1 MRKVQIKVSH
11 LVAGALSGIITMLG
25 FSSCRHT
32 AKEAVK
38 DNSNEPAKMDEIML
52 MYGIPQASYRIVGTV
67 TDNEGKPVEG
77 ADVIVRSNDGVQG
90 YVTEDTLRTGK
101 DGEYFS
107 QRQSV
112 ITGDLRLV
120 VDPKNTTLEKDSV
133 DVDVDEVVENR
144 DKRFDFRLG
153 KKK

>member
-38 DNSNEPAKMDEIML
+38 ESNEPVKMDEIML

-67 TDNEGKPVEG
+67 TDSDGKPVEG

-107 QRQSV
+107 QRQSI

-120 VDPKNTTLEKDSV
+120 VDPKNATLEKDSV
-133 DVDVDEVVENR
+133 DLKVDELMQG

>member
-38 DNSNEPAKMDEIML
+38 DSNEPARMDEIML

-67 TDNEGKPVEG
+67 TDSEGNPVEG

-120 VDPKNTTLEKDSV
+120 VDPQNATLEKDSV
-133 DVDVDEVVENR
+133 DVKVGDAMQG

>member
-38 DNSNEPAKMDEIML
+38 DSNEPVKMDEIML

-67 TDNEGKPVEG
+67 TDSDGKPVEG
-77 ADVIVRSNDGVQG
+77 ADVIVRSNDGMQG

-107 QRQSV
+107 QRQSI

-120 VDPKNTTLEKDSV
+120 VDPKNATLEKDSV
-133 DVDVDEVVENR
+133 DLKVDDLMQG

>member
-38 DNSNEPAKMDEIML
+38 DSNEPVKMDEIML

-67 TDNEGKPVEG
+67 TDSDGKPVEG

-107 QRQSV
+107 QRQSI

-120 VDPKNTTLEKDSV
+120 VDPKNATLEKDSV
-133 DVDVDEVVENR
+133 DLKVDDLMQG

>member
-38 DNSNEPAKMDEIML
+38 DSNEPVKMDEIML

-67 TDNEGKPVEG
+67 TDSDGKPVEG

-107 QRQSV
+107 QRQSI

-120 VDPKNTTLEKDSV
+120 VDPKNATLEKDSV
-133 DVDVDEVVENR
+133 DLKVDDLMQG
-144 DKRFDFRLG
+144 DKRFDFRLD